1 MLTYIS
7 PSRAT
12 KNNVN
17 VGETKQLQVG
27 IWSTGPWPAS
37 TRIQC
42 QLLFLSTLF
51 GLELETRQFSRWKI
65 QNISK
70 TSQKISSKG
79 YLLYMMHIKTI
90 KIRKVK
96 GLFLYSTSP
105 WKSEPR
111 PKTQDL
117 IINYVKWIYGV
128 PWPMFIHVLAPSK
141 RIKLQQLQPP
151 RLNCGSSKEIWAT
164 WTPARLSTS
173 TSNSSETP
181 PRCPRGTWK
190 LHPWGWLDFFHPR
203 KRNECPKKG
212 CHFKKV
218 KACLP
223 ITIVFRGVMS
233 KLSNMLS
240 STCRG
245 S

>member
-27 IWSTGPWPAS
+27 IWSTGLWPAS

-128 PWPMFIHVLAPSK
+128 PCLFMFSPLLRESNYNNLKTSEV
-141 RIKLQQLQPP
+141 KLRLLQGDLSH
-151 RLNCGSSKEIWAT
+151 LNAGEIEHQHIELIWNSSKVSAWDVKI
-164 WTPARLSTS
+164 TPMRVIGFF
-173 TSNSSETP
+173 SSPKTE
-181 PRCPRGTWK
+181 RMSQ
-190 LHPWGWLDFFHPR
+190 
-203 KRNECPKKG
+203 KRVPFQKG
-212 CHFKKV
+212 KGLAF
-218 KACLP
+218 P
-223 ITIVFRGVMS
+223 ITIGFRGVM
-233 KLSNMLS
+233 SNMLS

-245 S
+245 SIGQ

>member
-128 PWPMFIHVLAPSK
+128 PCSFMFSPLLDHQTTTSK
-141 RIKLQQLQPP
+141 PPHELRLLQGDLSH
-151 RLNCGSSKEIWAT
+151 LNAGEIEHQHIELI
-164 WTPARLSTS
+164 R
-173 TSNSSETP
+173 NSSQVSA
-181 PRCPRGTWK
+181 GTWK
-190 LHPWGWLDFFHPR
+190 LHPWWWLDIYIPQ
-203 KRNECPKKG
+203 NGTNVPKKG
-212 CHFKKV
+212 
-218 KACLP
+218 A
-223 ITIVFRGVMS
+223 IS
-233 KLSNMLS
+233 K
-240 STCRG
+240 R
-245 S
+245 

>member
-96 GLFLYSTSP
+96 GQFLYSTSP

-151 RLNCGSSKEIWAT
+151 HELRLLQGDLSHLNAGEIEHQHIELIW
-164 WTPARLSTS
+164 
-173 TSNSSETP
+173 NSSQVSA
-181 PRCPRGTWK
+181 GTWK
-190 LHPWGWLDFFHPR
+190 LHPWWWLDIYIPQ
-203 KRNECPKKG
+203 NGTNVPKKG
-212 CHFKKV
+212 
-218 KACLP
+218 A
-223 ITIVFRGVMS
+223 IS
-233 KLSNMLS
+233 K
-240 STCRG
+240 R
-245 S
+245 